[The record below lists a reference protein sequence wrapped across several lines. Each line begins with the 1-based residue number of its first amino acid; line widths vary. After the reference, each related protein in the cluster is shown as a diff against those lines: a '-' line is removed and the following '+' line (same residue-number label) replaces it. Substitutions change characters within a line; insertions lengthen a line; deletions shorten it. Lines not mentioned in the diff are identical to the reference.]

1 MLNVFISEA
10 INDDRE
16 TGREM
21 KRMIESKA
29 ELICTHTHTDEKYR
43 QAMSFK
49 WKANQLL

>member
-29 ELICTHTHTDEKYR
+29 ELICTHTHTHRREVQASDE
-43 QAMSFK
+43 
-49 WKANQLL
+49 L